1 VTPFCPESLIN
12 PSLNTRFPGGLN
24 GVDGLPSGHPNLN
37 GSHPGFLRDFPREIL
52 VIEMFSASLRPKEVE
67 DEVAKD
73 IKQLFDVGE
82 APCMVPL
89 DPGRVIFF
97 LEDGFTQHDEWP
109 GESDVIGRSPFM
121 PNVIK
126 GLSSSFSE
134 GTFDKTVLRGFGGLF
149 CANLTVGRIPMH
161 CSQVQIGRP

>member
-1 VTPFCPESLIN
+1 VDEIFSPP
-12 PSLNTRFPGGLN
+12 PSLSF
-24 GVDGLPSGHPNLN
+24 
-37 GSHPGFLRDFPREIL
+37 I
-52 VIEMFSASLRPKEVE
+52 SLRPKEVE

-134 GTFDKTVLRGFGGLF
+134 GTFEKTVLRGFGGLF
-149 CANLTVGRIPMH
+149 RANLKVGRIPMH
-161 CSQVQIGRP
+161 CSQVPIGRP